1 VELPGHRRVSV
12 IFWIALGACLVALA
26 VALNIGWLVANWPG
40 GVLVVLGV
48 LAGLT
53 LVAGLVLNTV
63 FLVREIRR
71 NEKHDAFI
79 NAVTHELKTP
89 VASLRLYL
97 QTLQSRELDA
107 DQQQEFYQTMLSD
120 MDRLQGTIEQVLLAG
135 STRSKRKR
143 QRIPVDLGAVVQDCI
158 GRLQHNYS
166 LRDGALRFR
175 SEFEEGDT
183 PIVLGNRDELAAA
196 ISNLIDNSI
205 KYSDE
210 RAKVDIEMSK
220 LGSRV
225 AVRIRDNGIGIDP
238 QYSDRIFQ
246 VFQRLHGIGQYP
258 GTGIGLAV
266 CKKIVER
273 HHGTIWVE
281 SRPDAGATFFFTIPS
296 NLDTL
301 SDPALAAT
309 TGGPDD

>member
-1 VELPGHRRVSV
+1 VELPGHRRLSV
-12 IFWIALGACLVALA
+12 IFSIALGTCLIALA
-26 VALNIGWLVANWPG
+26 VALNIGWLVANWRS

-48 LAGLT
+48 LAGLI

-97 QTLQSRELDA
+97 QTLQSRELNVA
-107 DQQQEFYQTMLSD
+107 QQQEFYQTMLSD

-143 QRIPVDLGAVVQDCI
+143 HRTAVDLSAVVQDCI
-158 GRLQHNYS
+158 DRLQHSYS
-166 LRDGALRFR
+166 LHAGALRFR
-175 SEFEEGDT
+175 SEFDEGDT
-183 PIVLGNRDELAAA
+183 PIVLGNRDELVAA

-210 RAKVDIEMSK
+210 KASVEIELSK

-225 AVRIRDNGIGIDP
+225 AVRIRDNGIGID
-238 QYSDRIFQ
+238 SDELRR
-246 VFQRLHGIGQYP
+246 VFRRFYRAQGTFRP
-258 GTGIGLAV
+258 KGTGLGLY
-266 CKKIVER
+266 IVRSVAKR
-273 HHGTIWVE
+273 HGGRAFGESPGKGRGSTFTIE
-281 SRPDAGATFFFTIPS
+281 LPLMAGA
-296 NLDTL
+296 
-301 SDPALAAT
+301 
-309 TGGPDD
+309 

>member
-1 VELPGHRRVSV
+1 MELPGHRRLSV
-12 IFWIALGACLVALA
+12 IFSIALGTCLIALA
-26 VALNIGWLVANWPG
+26 VALNIGWLVANWRS

-48 LAGLT
+48 LAGLI

-97 QTLQSRELDA
+97 QTLQSRELTA
-107 DQQQEFYQTMLSD
+107 AQQQEFYQTMLSD

-143 QRIPVDLGAVVQDCI
+143 HRTAVDLSAVVQDCI
-158 GRLQHNYS
+158 GRLQHSYG
-166 LRDGALRFR
+166 LRDGALRFC
-175 SEFEEGDT
+175 SEFDEGDT
-183 PIVLGNRDELAAA
+183 PIVLGNRDELVAA

-205 KYSDE
+205 KYSGEEPSVEIDL
-210 RAKVDIEMSK
+210 SK

-225 AVRIRDNGIGIDP
+225 AVRICDSGIGID
-238 QYSDRIFQ
+238 SDELRR
-246 VFQRLHGIGQYP
+246 VFRRFYRVQGTFRVK
-258 GTGIGLAV
+258 GTGLGLY
-266 CKKIVER
+266 IVRSVAKR
-273 HHGTIWVE
+273 HGGRAFGESPGKGRGSTFTIE
-281 SRPDAGATFFFTIPS
+281 LPLMAGA
-296 NLDTL
+296 
-301 SDPALAAT
+301 
-309 TGGPDD
+309 